1 LKQKEYKPPHGRG
14 QPQCTRI
21 LHQTTSTSPSPN
33 EILFQKLF
41 GSSTCKRITLIN
53 TKEGLISR
61 TLTILVQ
68 KQFSTPHKAHNLTD
82 GGRGG
87 RKSLEQHNQYYT
99 QQLAQ
104 IKKIKIHKIRN
115 KLTPKVL

>member
-1 LKQKEYKPPHGRG
+1 VHKNTAPNYNYLTISKFL
-14 QPQCTRI
+14 TRQ
-21 LHQTTSTSPSPN
+21 LHKKKIGN

-41 GSSTCKRITLIN
+41 GSSTCTRITLIN

-87 RKSLEQHNQYYT
+87 RKSLEQHNQYDT